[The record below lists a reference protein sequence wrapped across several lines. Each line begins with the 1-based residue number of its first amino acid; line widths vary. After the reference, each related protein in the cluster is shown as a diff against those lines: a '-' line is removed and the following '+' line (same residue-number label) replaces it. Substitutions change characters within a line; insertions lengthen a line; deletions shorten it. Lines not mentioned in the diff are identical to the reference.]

1 MFELILLGVFAS
13 MLLIC
18 VLINISILVPLVL
31 GFIIFYSYGIYKK
44 HTPKEMLKMAFSGVT
59 TVRNILLIFILIGIL
74 TGTWR
79 ASGTIAYIVY
89 YAIQICSPSVMVL
102 ISFILTSVV
111 SFLTGTAFGAAATV
125 GTICM
130 AISNSLGIAPIWIGG
145 AILSG
150 CYFGDR
156 CSPMSTSALL
166 VCELTKTNI
175 YKNMKRMVVTSLV
188 PFIATCLIYLASGT
202 AGTSGEVDAA
212 IAEIFRLSFH
222 FHPMTVAPAA
232 VILVMSLFRID
243 VKKTMAVSIMTAV
256 LITLFVQGISPLDL
270 LKVSILGYHPDN
282 QTLSDMISG
291 GGVLSMARVFCIVC
305 LSSCFSGMFKG
316 TGFLDGIKVV
326 IEKASQ
332 RLMPYG
338 GTLITAILT
347 SMIACN
353 QTLSIMLTYQL
364 CEDLECDKQKMAIH
378 LENTAVLIAPLIPW
392 SIASTVPLSSAG
404 APISSILAACYLY
417 SVPLWNLVVEALIH
431 KSTTTSSIHKG
442 LGYSQQAKISHTA
455 ADKNV

>member
-1 MFELILLGVFAS
+1 

-18 VLINISILVPLVL
+18 VVTNISILVPLVL
-31 GFIIFYSYGIYKK
+31 GFVIFYFYGIYKK
-44 HTPKEMLKMAFSGVT
+44 YTPKEMLKMAFSGVA

-89 YAIQICSPSVMVL
+89 YAIQICSPSAMVL
-102 ISFILTSVV
+102 ISFILTSMV

-175 YKNMKRMVVTSLV
+175 YKNMKRMAVTSLV
-188 PFIATCLIYLASGT
+188 PFIAASLIYLTSGT

-212 IAEIFRLSFH
+212 IAEIFRLSFN
-222 FHPMTVAPAA
+222 FHSITVAPAA

-243 VKKTMAVSIMTAV
+243 VKKTMAVSIITAA
-256 LITLFVQGISPLDL
+256 LSALFVQGISLPEL
-270 LKVSILGYHPDN
+270 LKVAALGYHPDN

-316 TGFLDGIKVV
+316 TGFLDGIKAV

-332 RLMPYG
+332 RLTPYG
-338 GTLITAILT
+338 GTFITAVLT

-364 CEDLECDKQKMAIH
+364 CEDLERDEQKMAIH

-417 SVPLWNLVVEALIH
+417 LVPLWNLVVEALIH
-431 KSTTTSSIHKG
+431 KPTTISSVHKG
-442 LGYSQQAKISHTA
+442 L
-455 ADKNV
+455 